1 MSGLMSAVGRGVSAA
16 GYAAGDMLARQA
28 LMEVQSE
35 MDLERTKRLEEFK
48 QMLQA
53 KDDERKVT
61 LADQARTAQASRIDA
76 KAGEMADAQLTPKK
90 GLIEAGIT
98 DRSTWTPE
106 MQAAVDQSLGTER
119 TAMKG
124 KLRTEAAIATGD
136 ISPKDA
142 AVLSQKDEAT
152 IYKAMWEQ
160 AKEEGRNARAD
171 SRNAAMMEASDKRL
185 AYLFAALEKKGA
197 KGTDG
202 TREALSFLDGSRK
215 EIQSEAQNL
224 RQLYQAQ
231 IKDKSKGEIAR
242 IDAEYQPKFAEVD
255 RKRAMIEED
264 YNHVRERVG
273 LPARSAAPKP
283 APSPAPKPAA
293 AASAY
298 RPPLSAFERK

>member
-16 GYAAGDMLARQA
+16 GYAAGDMFARQA

-53 KDDERKVT
+53 KDEERKLS

-76 KAGEMADAQLTPKK
+76 KAGEMADAELAPKM

-98 DRSTWTPE
+98 DRSAWTPE
-106 MQAAVDQSLGTER
+106 MQASVDQSL
-119 TAMKG
+119 AADKKAAKG

-142 AVLSQKDEAT
+142 AVLSQKDEALL
-152 IYKAMWEQ
+152 YKALWEQ
-160 AKEEGRNARAD
+160 SKEEGRNNRAD
-171 SRNAAMMEASDKRL
+171 ARLTAMQESSDKRL
-185 AYLFAALEKKGA
+185 AYLFAALEKKG
-197 KGTDG
+197 KGGTDG

-231 IKDKSKGEIAR
+231 IKDKSKAEVAR
-242 IDAEYQPKFAEVD
+242 IDAEYQPKFAEVE

-273 LPARSAAPKP
+273 LPARAAAPKP

-293 AASAY
+293 AASGS
-298 RPPLSAFERK
+298 RPPLESFLKK